1 MAEELDQPGEEG
13 EAVAQEG
20 SRFLNQ
26 KPGQDSQVDH
36 HVDRR
41 IPLTAQDL
49 SRGLGGLRKEL
60 QLGKQK
66 GLLGAQKGCE
76 IPANNLELLVT
87 IWTLD
92 AILYLFDGE
101 QGRLLVLLQGAEKRR
116 FTRRSDLES
125 HLKAKSSSG
134 PTFLLLD
141 SMSSFL
147 FFRSSTDTCAIH
159 HIRDERIHKAQQ
171 PHSFFFAVRHCPCLC
186 S

>member
-1 MAEELDQPGEEG
+1 M
-13 EAVAQEG
+13 
-20 SRFLNQ
+20 NQ
-26 KPGQDSQVDH
+26 NLGK
-36 HVDRR
+36 
-41 IPLTAQDL
+41 IPRLIITSIGGFL
-49 SRGLGGLRKEL
+49 SRLKIFRADWVAWEKIQWSGWK
-60 QLGKQK
+60 KKKASKHTKK
-66 GLLGAQKGCE
+66 GAKFRQ
-76 IPANNLELLVT
+76 INLKLLVT

-101 QGRLLVLLQGAEKRR
+101 QGRLLVLLQGAERRR

-159 HIRDERIHKAQQ
+159 HIRD
-171 PHSFFFAVRHCPCLC
+171 
-186 S
+186 